1 MLGTLAKWLR
11 LLGHDCFYERDVA
24 DERLVELAR
33 AEGRI
38 LLTRDR
44 RVARRSPSALYIPP
58 GGIDDELFV
67 VHAQLALVPPDH
79 PPTIRCSLCNALLVV
94 AAPSELAASGL
105 PPRVLE
111 EHKDVWRCPACARMY
126 WEGTHVASM
135 EVRLAGLRAR
145 LAAAQDPKAAAAAG
159 AVKSVK

>member
-33 AEGRI
+33 AQRRI

-44 RVARRSPSALYIPP
+44 RVARRSPHAIYIPP
-58 GGIDDELFV
+58 GGIDDELFT
-67 VHAQLALVPPDH
+67 VHALLALVPPGH
-79 PPTIRCSLCNALLVV
+79 PPTTRCSVCNALLVR
-94 AAPSELAASGL
+94 AGPEDLAASSL
-105 PPRVLE
+105 PPRVAE
-111 EHKDVWRCPACARMY
+111 ERKEIWRCPDCRRFY

-135 EVRLAGLRAR
+135 DERLARLRER
-145 LAAAQDPKAAAAAG
+145 LAALEGPGPAPTA